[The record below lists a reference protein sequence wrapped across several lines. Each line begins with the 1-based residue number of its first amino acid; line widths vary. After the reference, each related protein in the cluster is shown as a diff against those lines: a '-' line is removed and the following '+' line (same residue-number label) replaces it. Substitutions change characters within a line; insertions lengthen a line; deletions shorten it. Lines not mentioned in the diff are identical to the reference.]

1 MKSGLRKICAS
12 SVLCALSMSATSVFA
27 ADTLAKIQRTGTIVI
42 GHRVSSQPISYV
54 VNGRPMGYAVD
65 ICNDVAAEIKKELHM
80 PNLRVVYKAVAP
92 TERIPMLRSGQ
103 IDMECGTSAHS
114 VIRDREVDFST
125 NYYMAEIRMAVKS
138 SSHVQELDDLDKKTV
153 VTTAGVI
160 ADKYLKRSV
169 RGQDLTIHKI
179 YGRDHGESFAL
190 LAAGKA
196 EAFVGADSTLAG
208 LIATSGH
215 PRDYKIVGTALSVDP
230 YAIMLPN
237 NDAKMKAVADRVI
250 TGLWRSGKMDQLYK
264 KWFLSPIPPRNI
276 ALNMELNKANKVLRA
291 RPTDAGN

>member
-12 SVLCALSMSATSVFA
+12 SMVCALSMSATSAFA
-27 ADTLAKIQRTGTIVI
+27 VDTLAKIQKTGTLVI

-54 VNGRPMGYAVD
+54 VNGHPVGYAID
-65 ICNDVAAEIKKELHM
+65 ICNDVASEIKKELHM
-80 PNLRVVYKAVAP
+80 PNLHVVYKAVSP

-103 IDMECGTSAHS
+103 IDMECGTSTHS
-114 VIRDREVDFST
+114 VIRDREVKFST

-138 SSHVQELDDLDKKTV
+138 TSHVKEFDDLDNKTV
-153 VTTAGVI
+153 VTTAGVV
-160 ADKYLKRSV
+160 ADKYLNRTV
-169 RGQDLTIHKI
+169 RGHDLTIHKI

-196 EAFVGADSTLAG
+196 DAFVGADSTLAG

-237 NDAKMKAVADRVI
+237 NDVKMKAIADKVI
-250 TGLWRSGKMDQLYK
+250 VGLWRSGKMDQLYK

-276 ALNMELNKANKVLRA
+276 ALNMELNKANKILRM

>member
-1 MKSGLRKICAS
+1 MKSGLKKLFVSTMVCS
-12 SVLCALSMSATSVFA
+12 SMMSASSVFA
-27 ADTLAKIQRTGTIVI
+27 ADTLAKIQRTGTLVI
-42 GHRVSSQPISYV
+42 GTRVSSQPISYV
-54 VNGRPMGYAVD
+54 INGHPMGYAID
-65 ICNDVAAEIKKELHM
+65 ICNDVAAEIKKELRM
-80 PNLRVVYKAVAP
+80 PNLRVVYKTVSP

-138 SSHVQELDDLDKKTV
+138 SSKVQELDDLDHKTV

-160 ADKYLKRSV
+160 SDKYLKRSI
-169 RGQDLTIHKI
+169 RGSDLNIHKI
-179 YGRDHGESFAL
+179 YGRDHAESFAL

-196 EAFVGADSTLAG
+196 DAFVGADSTLAG

-237 NDAKMKAVADRVI
+237 NDAKMKAVADKVVI
-250 TGLWRSGKMDQLYK
+250 GLWRSGKMDQLYK
-264 KWFLSPIPPRNI
+264 KWFLSPIPPRNV